1 MKNLKLKALLLTVAM
16 TATLTACG
24 KANVE
29 LNHGGSLT
37 VELGTEVSTDLN
49 TYVTVDDPEA
59 LEEMILDTSN
69 VNTDVVG
76 DYTAT
81 VTYKKD
87 VFTFKVSVVDTI
99 APEVEVTDNKEVL
112 VGDTLKVA
120 DVAKVTDLTDVTV
133 TFEDGTDTWIAKEAG
148 DVTLTVV
155 ATDANGNETKE
166 TVTVKVVE
174 PEPAEAE
181 ETDKVKDEVK
191 DEEPQVVT
199 EKTDKNDSEVKNE
212 TVANEVVPS
221 TTGTTD
227 SGATNNDAA
236 TENPEPAP
244 TPAPEPT
251 PAPTPTPAPSTTT
264 DSGNGSTI
272 IYRGGDDGIQESLNN
287 GGTIVSGGGSDIDEK
302 IENGEKPNPD
312 DL

>member
-59 LEEMILDTSN
+59 LEDMTLDTSN

-87 VFTFKVSVVDTI
+87 VFTFKVSVVDTTT
-99 APEVEVTDNKEVL
+99 PEVEVTDNKEVL

-133 TFEDGTDTWIAKEAG
+133 AFEDGTDTWVAKEVG

-174 PEPAEAE
+174 PEPTEAEEAE
-181 ETDKVKDEVK
+181 ETDKVKDEAK

-199 EKTDKNDSEVKNE
+199 EQTDKNDSQVKNE

-227 SGATNNDAA
+227 SGITNNDAA
-236 TENPEPAP
+236 AENPTPAPEPAP
-244 TPAPEPT
+244 TPEPAPEPT
-251 PAPTPTPAPSTTT
+251 PAPAPEPEPTPSTPT
-264 DSGNGSTI
+264 DSGDSGNI
-272 IYRGGDDGIQESLNN
+272 DDSSRHPYESD
-287 GGTIVSGGGSDIDEK
+287 VDEK
-302 IENGEKPNPD
+302 IEDGIMLDPND
-312 DL
+312 YL